1 MCGFALSHT
10 WTKLKKDWIMI
21 GIKPDH
27 FPVFGRF
34 MDTNFYLWTIIF
46 IHGQEVLS
54 GEKEIKNCNRSNF
67 VTQQKVLFQ
76 NFTNSKIKLYK

>member
-1 MCGFALSHT
+1 
-10 WTKLKKDWIMI
+10 MI

-54 GEKEIKNCNRSNF
+54 GENSCKNIKIPVLNFHSLTNPAIPCPSSLLSPFQAKIEIKIVVHSCQ
-67 VTQQKVLFQ
+67 V
-76 NFTNSKIKLYK
+76 